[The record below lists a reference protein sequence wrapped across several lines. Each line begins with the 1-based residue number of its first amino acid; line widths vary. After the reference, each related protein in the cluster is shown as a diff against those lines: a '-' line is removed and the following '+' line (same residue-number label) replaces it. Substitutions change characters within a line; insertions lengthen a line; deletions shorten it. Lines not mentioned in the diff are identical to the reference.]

1 MRVRLATRDLRCVE
15 AVALI
20 TDYLEG
26 ALSWRSR
33 RRLERHLRGCANCST
48 YLEQMKATIAAAGR
62 VEPEA
67 LSDEAR
73 AELIALY
80 RRFRRD

>member
-1 MRVRLATRDLRCVE
+1 VRLAARDLECIE

-26 ALSWRSR
+26 ALSWRR
-33 RRLERHLRGCANCST
+33 HRRLEQHLRGCANCT
-48 YLEQMKATIAAAGR
+48 AYLEQIRATITATAR
-62 VEPEA
+62 IEPED

-73 AELIALY
+73 ADLVALY